1 MSERTTEMGSAVGEF
16 VLANLTLTGKLGRNI
31 DISGSIRNVGDKL
44 HLDPARANI
53 GRPFGV
59 EQERRVVGVKL
70 VVRY

>member
-1 MSERTTEMGSAVGEF
+1 
-16 VLANLTLTGKLGRNI
+16 LGRNI